1 MLDSLTER
9 QVELYQGYRN
19 FCEQNILPHAGEW
32 DLQQGVPEAVLKA
45 VAEGGFMATLIPAE
59 YGGKAE
65 DAVSFGLLNEAFGA
79 GSSSLTVWL
88 TVQNMAA
95 SSLLRWGT
103 EEQKQEWL
111 PQLAAGSI
119 VGAFAVTE
127 PGTGSDIM
135 GISTRLTRQGDRYL
149 LNGAKK
155 WITYGGR
162 ADMIL
167 VFARLN
173 GELPVP
179 CIVKKGQPGFT
190 ARRLNNMLGFRACYL
205 AELEFNDVEIEP
217 ACIIGRPGFGL
228 SHVVHTG
235 LHFGRLS
242 TAFSSVGLQRACLEL
257 ACNYAAGRDIAG
269 VRLKDKGA
277 IQTMIAEMGMAY
289 DASLLLAMD
298 AAHAV
303 DDNHPEAS
311 TLTIR
316 AKYFASVSAVRAATD
331 AVQLLGAFGCH
342 EEASP
347 AGRFYRDAK
356 IMEIIEGTS
365 QVLQPV
371 LSAYYTQRTKVIS

>member
-9 QVELYQGYRN
+9 QVELYQRYRD
-19 FCEQNILPHAGEW
+19 FCEKEILPHAGDW
-32 DLQQGVPEAVLKA
+32 DLQQGVPETALRGVAKA
-45 VAEGGFMATLIPAE
+45 GFMATLIPAE
-59 YGGKAE
+59 YGGKEE

-88 TVQNMAA
+88 TVQNMVA
-95 SSLLRWGT
+95 SSLLRWGS
-103 EEQKQEWL
+103 EAQKQEWL
-111 PQLAAGSI
+111 PQLADGSI

-127 PGTGSDIM
+127 PGAGSDIT
-135 GISTRLTRQGDRYL
+135 GISTLLTRKGNHYL
-149 LNGAKK
+149 LNGTKK

-167 VFARLN
+167 VFARLD
-173 GELPVP
+173 GQLPVP

-190 ARRLNNMLGFRACYL
+190 TRPLNNMLGFRACYL
-205 AELEFNDVEIEP
+205 AELEFRDVEIEP
-217 ACIIGRPGFGL
+217 SCIIGRPGFGL

-257 ACNYAAGRDIAG
+257 ACNYAGQREIAG
-269 VRLKDKGA
+269 VVLNDKGA
-277 IQTMIAEMGMAY
+277 VQTLIAEMGMAY
-289 DASLLLAMD
+289 DASFLLAMD
-298 AAHAV
+298 AARSV
-303 DDNHPEAS
+303 DDNHPDAS
-311 TLTIR
+311 IQTIR
-316 AKYFASVSAVRAATD
+316 AKYFASVSAVRTATQT
-331 AVQLLGAFGCH
+331 VQLLGAFGCH
-342 EEASP
+342 EDASP
-347 AGRFYRDAK
+347 AGRFYRDSK